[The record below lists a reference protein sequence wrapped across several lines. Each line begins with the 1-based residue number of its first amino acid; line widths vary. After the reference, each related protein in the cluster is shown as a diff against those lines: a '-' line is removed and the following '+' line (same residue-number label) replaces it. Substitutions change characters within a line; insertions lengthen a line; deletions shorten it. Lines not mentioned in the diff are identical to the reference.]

1 MNPLTRDFGE
11 TVKARAEA
19 DPEFRRLLLLGV
31 LELLMAGEVGA
42 AKVLLR
48 DVLEA
53 NELEAG
59 QMKIA
64 EKVVERDAEA
74 LEKLGKL

>member
-48 DVLEA
+48 DYVDSS
-53 NELEAG
+53 
-59 QMKIA
+59 Q
-64 EKVVERDAEA
+64 
-74 LEKLGKL
+74 KLR